1 LATCGICSGGAI
13 AVAAEQVVMPFAC
26 DIERGRVTLK
36 PSAPRSY
43 PILGERTEQGV
54 TSCRTLAGDC
64 RAVVAHRFWVS
75 CGGVRVPWIDI
86 AAKARGPKLRSAWM
100 DDGRMNVVLARPPGS
115 PAPKCKSTPGLL
127 GLFESGRKCLPWH
140 TSERLV
146 LPRGFAPVAEVGA
159 RIEAAA
165 VEPMVTGSAPARYTD
180 SVVGTGAEPIR
191 PRAAG
196 RLGIGAEPFA
206 EPFAEAELTPAVA
219 VPDAARS
226 WVTVVRE
233 ERPMMA
239 DAADVG
245 RPSAWMIAAM
255 LASVLSAMAFYAW
268 RASPGVL
275 LGFAGGLAGRRW
287 RYGVE
292 RSARQLAL
300 LAQRTSSPGEVTLTN
315 AADTVAALLAQSE
328 AEVAALTSARPLREA
343 LEVELAA
350 IRQRLAVARAA
361 IAGGGGQAPR
371 PAFRIL
377 VRDIERIR
385 RIVESAAASL
395 SVPREGV
402 RMPRTRSEAFDVL
415 GVNPDVSE
423 AILKKI
429 TDALRMSWH
438 PDHAKDEDDRQ
449 IRESRMKQINI
460 ASDLISAK
468 ARAS

>member
-1 LATCGICSGGAI
+1 
-13 AVAAEQVVMPFAC
+13 
-26 DIERGRVTLK
+26 
-36 PSAPRSY
+36 
-43 PILGERTEQGV
+43 
-54 TSCRTLAGDC
+54 
-64 RAVVAHRFWVS
+64 
-75 CGGVRVPWIDI
+75 
-86 AAKARGPKLRSAWM
+86 
-100 DDGRMNVVLARPPGS
+100 
-115 PAPKCKSTPGLL
+115 
-127 GLFESGRKCLPWH
+127 
-140 TSERLV
+140 
-146 LPRGFAPVAEVGA
+146 
-159 RIEAAA
+159 
-165 VEPMVTGSAPARYTD
+165 
-180 SVVGTGAEPIR
+180 
-191 PRAAG
+191 
-196 RLGIGAEPFA
+196 LGIGAEPFA
-206 EPFAEAELTPAVA
+206 EPFAEAELAPAAA

-275 LGFAGGLAGRRW
+275 LAFAGGLTGRRW
-287 RYGVE
+287 RYGLE

-315 AADTVAALLAQSE
+315 AADTVAALLAQAE